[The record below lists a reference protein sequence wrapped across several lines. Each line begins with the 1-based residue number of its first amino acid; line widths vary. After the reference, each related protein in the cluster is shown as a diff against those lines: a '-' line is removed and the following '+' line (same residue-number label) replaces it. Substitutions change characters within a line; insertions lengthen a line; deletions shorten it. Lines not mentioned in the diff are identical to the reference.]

1 MSAQAVGAGGPAGPG
16 RAVAPLFAC
25 SRAPTCYPWG
35 RMNAPQTS
43 PARRLVGVTVPLF
56 SLRTA
61 SSWGIGEIGDL
72 PALARL
78 LAPAGVG
85 LIQLLP
91 INEIAG
97 GNTSPYGALS
107 AFGIDPM
114 YITLT
119 AVDDL
124 RALGNEEALGPDGAE
139 ILAGLREAPGVD
151 YEAVRK
157 LKRRALIAGLK
168 RFFQREL
175 AADGPPSARVRS
187 FQAFLEQHRGW
198 VGDYALYRALKDAH
212 AGAPW
217 WEWPAPLRD
226 RDAAALRLAEAKL
239 GDDILFYKYAQW
251 LAHAQWSDA
260 REILRAQGVEIMGDL
275 PFMVDR
281 DSADVWAERHEFR
294 LDMSVGCP
302 ADQFDKEGQDWG
314 LPPYH
319 WTVMAQN
326 DFAWLRRRASYSGQ
340 LYDRF
345 RIDHLVGFFRTC
357 MRPYEARR
365 GADGKL
371 VTPSFDP
378 PDEAAQLRHG
388 ERVVQAMIEGAAAT
402 GARLVAEDLGSV
414 PDYVPPAL
422 AKLGAPGYKVLI
434 WEKDGDVFRD
444 PASYPAVSVAC
455 FGTHDTEPVAAWWAG
470 LSAAERT
477 AALALPVL
485 RDMSP
490 KPDKKFTPALHAA
503 LLRLICGANSELVL
517 LLIQDLLGVRD
528 RINVPGTVGPE
539 NWTYRLPKTIEQMGK
554 DRAVLAAL
562 AAPIRRKPTSLSIRK
577 RTGASLAKSSSSR

>member
-1 MSAQAVGAGGPAGPG
+1 MQA
-16 RAVAPLFAC
+16 
-25 SRAPTCYPWG
+25 T
-35 RMNAPQTS
+35 QTS
-43 PARRLVGVTVPLF
+43 SRPIVGVTVPLF

-72 PALARL
+72 PAAARL
-78 LAPAGVG
+78 LAPAGVS
-85 LIQLLP
+85 LLQILP

-97 GNTSPYGALS
+97 GNSSPYGALS

-124 RALGNEEALGPDGAE
+124 RSLGNDEALGHDGAAKLE
-139 ILAGLREAPGVD
+139 ALRQAPGVD
-151 YEAVRK
+151 YDGVRE

-168 RFFQREL
+168 VFYKHEL
-175 AADGPPSARVRS
+175 TAPGEPSPRARS
-187 FQAFLEQHRGW
+187 FRAFEHEHARWL
-198 VGDYALYRALKDAH
+198 VDYALYRAIKDDRR
-212 AGAPW
+212 GAPW
-217 WEWPAPLRD
+217 WDWPAPLRD
-226 RDAAALRLAEAKL
+226 RDPAALREATTRL
-239 GDDILFYKYAQW
+239 SDAILYFRYAQW
-251 LAHAQWSDA
+251 LAHAQWADA
-260 REILRAQGVEIMGDL
+260 RKILREHGVEVMGDL

-281 DSADVWAERHEFR
+281 DSADVWAEREEFR

-302 ADQFDKEGQDWG
+302 ADQFDKDGQDWG

-319 WTVMAQN
+319 WAVMARN

-357 MRPYEARR
+357 MRPYDARR
-365 GADGKL
+365 DNKGKL
-371 VTPSFDP
+371 VAPSFDP
-378 PDEAAQLRHG
+378 PDEAAQRSHG

-402 GARLVAEDLGSV
+402 GARLIAEDLGSV
-414 PDYVPPAL
+414 PDYVPPTL

-444 PASYPAVSVAC
+444 PASYPERSVAC
-455 FGTHDTEPVAAWWAG
+455 FGTHDTAPVPAWWSG
-470 LSAAERT
+470 LSEAER
-477 AALALPVL
+477 AQALKLPVL
-485 RDMSP
+485 RDLSP
-490 KPDKKFTPALHAA
+490 KPGKKFTPELHAA

-528 RINVPGTVGPE
+528 RINVPGTVGPK
-539 NWTYRLPKTIEQMGK
+539 NWTYRLPKTLEEMGK
-554 DRAVLAAL
+554 DRTVLAAL
-562 AAPIRRKPTSLSIRK
+562 TRLRAAA
-577 RTGASLAKSSSSR
+577 GASGRALPRHA

>member
-1 MSAQAVGAGGPAGPG
+1 MQAAKPP
-16 RAVAPLFAC
+16 
-25 SRAPTCYPWG
+25 
-35 RMNAPQTS
+35 
-43 PARRLVGVTVPLF
+43 PARRIVGVTVPLF

-78 LAPAGVG
+78 LAPAGVS

-124 RALGNEEALGPDGAE
+124 RELGNAEVLGHGGAARLDALRA
-139 ILAGLREAPGVD
+139 APGVD
-151 YEAVRK
+151 YEAVRE

-168 RFFQREL
+168 VFHRREL
-175 AADGPPSARVRS
+175 TAPGPPSPRARS
-187 FQAFLEQHRGW
+187 FHAFVAGQAWLA
-198 VGDYALYRALKDAH
+198 DYALYRAIKDDLH
-212 AGAPW
+212 GKPW
-217 WEWPAPLRD
+217 SEWPAGLRD
-226 RDAAALRLAEAKL
+226 RDPAALREAEARL
-239 GDDILFYKYAQW
+239 ADAILYFKYAQW

-260 REILRAQGVEIMGDL
+260 RAALRELKVEIMGDL

-281 DSADVWAERHEFR
+281 DSADVWAERREFR

-319 WTVMAQN
+319 WSVMARN
-326 DFAWLRRRASYSGQ
+326 DFTWLRRRARYSGE

-345 RIDHLVGFFRTC
+345 RIDHLVGFYRTT

-365 GADGKL
+365 DSKGKL
-371 VTPSFDP
+371 VAPRFDP
-378 PDEAAQLRHG
+378 PDETSQRLHG
-388 ERVVQAMIEGAAAT
+388 ERVVGAMIAAAAET
-402 GARLVAEDLGSV
+402 GARLIAEDLGSV
-414 PDYVPPAL
+414 PDYVPPSL
-422 AKLGAPGYKVLI
+422 ARLGAPGYRVLI

-444 PASYPAVSVAC
+444 PATYPAVSVAC
-455 FGTHDTEPVAAWWAG
+455 FGTHDTAPVAAWWAG
-470 LSAAERT
+470 LGEAERA
-477 AALALPVL
+477 AALALPVH

-490 KPDKKFTPALHAA
+490 KPGKRFTADLHAA
-503 LLRLICGANSELVL
+503 LLRLICGAGSELVL
-517 LLIQDLLGVRD
+517 LLIQDVLGARD
-528 RINVPGTVGPE
+528 RINVPGTVNAR
-539 NWTYRLPKTIEQMGK
+539 NWTYRLPKPIEQMDR
-554 DRAVLAAL
+554 DRAVRSAL
-562 AAPIRRKPTSLSIRK
+562 ARLRAAVDATGRR
-577 RTGASLAKSSSSR
+577 

>member
-1 MSAQAVGAGGPAGPG
+1 MQ
-16 RAVAPLFAC
+16 
-25 SRAPTCYPWG
+25 
-35 RMNAPQTS
+35 APQPPS
-43 PARRLVGVTVPLF
+43 PARRIVGVTVPLF

-72 PALARL
+72 PAAARL
-78 LAPAGVG
+78 LAPAGVAM
-85 LIQLLP
+85 LQILP

-124 RALGNEEALGPDGAE
+124 RALGNEEVLGKDGAAKLE
-139 ILAGLREAPGVD
+139 ALRSAPAVD
-151 YEAVRK
+151 YEGVRE

-168 RFFQREL
+168 VFYGHEL
-175 AADGPPSARVRS
+175 GAPGEPTPRARS
-187 FQAFLEQHRGW
+187 FRSFEAEHGRWLE
-198 VGDYALYRALKDAH
+198 DYALYRAIKDDVH
-212 AGAPW
+212 GAPW
-217 WEWPAPLRD
+217 WDWPQPLRD
-226 RDAAALRLAEAKL
+226 RDEAALAGARTRLA
-239 GDDILFYKYAQW
+239 DSILYFKYVQW
-251 LAHAQWSDA
+251 LAHTQWSDA
-260 REILRAQGVEIMGDL
+260 RKILREHGVEIMGDL

-281 DSADVWAERHEFR
+281 DSADVWAERGEFR

-319 WTVMAQN
+319 WAVMAQN
-326 DFAWLRRRASYSGQ
+326 DFAWLRRRARYSGQ

-357 MRPYEARR
+357 MRPYDARR
-365 GADGKL
+365 DARGKL

-378 PDEAAQLRHG
+378 PTEAAQRSHG

-402 GARLVAEDLGSV
+402 GARLIAEDLGSV

-422 AKLGAPGYKVLI
+422 ARLGAPGYKVLI

-455 FGTHDTEPVAAWWAG
+455 FGTHDTAPVAAWWSG
-470 LSAAERT
+470 LKEAER
-477 AALALPVL
+477 AEALRLPVL

-490 KPDKKFTPALHAA
+490 KPGKRFTQELHAA
-503 LLRLICGANSELVL
+503 LLRLICGSNSELVL
-517 LLIQDLLGVRD
+517 LLMQDLLGVRD

-562 AAPIRRKPTSLSIRK
+562 TRLHAAVK
-577 RTGASLAKSSSSR
+577 ASGRALPRMH

>member
-1 MSAQAVGAGGPAGPG
+1 
-16 RAVAPLFAC
+16 
-25 SRAPTCYPWG
+25 
-35 RMNAPQTS
+35 MNAPQPA
-43 PARRLVGVTVPLF
+43 PARRIVGVTVPLF

-78 LAPAGVG
+78 LAPAGVA
-85 LIQLLP
+85 LLQILP

-119 AVDDL
+119 AIDDL
-124 RALGNEEALGPDGAE
+124 KGLGNAEALGPDGAAA
-139 ILAGLREAPGVD
+139 LAALRRAPGVD

-168 RFFQREL
+168 VFHRREL
-175 AADGPPSARVRS
+175 SAEGPPSPRVRS
-187 FQAFLEQHRGW
+187 FQAFLDAHRAW
-198 VGDYALYRALKDAH
+198 VGDYALYRAIKDAH
-212 AGAPW
+212 DGKPW

-226 RDAAALRLAEAKL
+226 RDPAALRLAEAKL
-239 GDDILFYKYAQW
+239 ADEILLFKYMQW
-251 LAHAQWSDA
+251 LAHAQWADA
-260 REILRAQGVEIMGDL
+260 RKILGELGVEIMGDL

-281 DSADVWAERHEFR
+281 DSADVWADREEFR

-319 WTVMAQN
+319 WAVMAEN

-357 MRPYEARR
+357 MRPYDARR
-365 GADGKL
+365 DAEGKL
-371 VTPSFDP
+371 VTPVFDP
-378 PDEAAQLRHG
+378 PDETSQQRHG
-388 ERVVQAMIEGAAAT
+388 ERVVQAMIDGAAAT

-414 PDYVPPAL
+414 PEYVPPSL

-434 WEKDGDVFRD
+434 WEKDDAVFRD
-444 PASYPAVSVAC
+444 PATYPAVSVAC
-455 FGTHDTEPVAAWWAG
+455 FGTHDTEPVAAWWSG
-470 LSAAERT
+470 LAPEERA
-477 AALALPVL
+477 AALDLPVL

-528 RINVPGTVGPE
+528 RINVPGTVGAD
-539 NWTYRLPKTIEQMGK
+539 NWTYRLPKPIEQMAA
-554 DRAVLAAL
+554 DRAVVAAL
-562 AAPIRRKPTSLSIRK
+562 ERLGAAVDA
-577 RTGASLAKSSSSR
+577 TGRARPRA